1 MATLELISRCLE
13 VLGRIDE
20 CLEVRRTIHN
30 TITEFEPGSASWW
43 RSAISLSEALERHH
57 RVVEN
62 HKFMRDIKYPDPDSG
77 IKFEIAFNVMFCFAK
92 SIYYHHFIG
101 ADGYR
106 KDYQRAFEMLGYLEK
121 KVAPFKDTHKDP
133 TGYSEEVRRVF
144 AYARDNSLE

>member
-1 MATLELISRCLE
+1 MAVAAAVAQRSRRGL
-13 VLGRIDE
+13 LPRARRRPPRRPRPHHPRQGRGPAH
-20 CLEVRRTIHN
+20 LRRST
-30 TITEFEPGSASWW
+30 
-43 RSAISLSEALERHH
+43 
-57 RVVEN
+57 
-62 HKFMRDIKYPDPDSG
+62 
-77 IKFEIAFNVMFCFAK
+77 
-92 SIYYHHFIG
+92 IYYHHFIG